1 VEGIEMQNIDL
12 DKATTAWPPLAG
24 TIFVPHTEEEYN
36 QIVALLDRLID
47 QVGEDES
54 HPLAS
59 LMEILGVLIEHY
71 ENAHV
76 LELVSD

>member
-1 VEGIEMQNIDL
+1 MENLDIE
-12 DKATTAWPPLAG
+12 KAVDAWALLAG

-36 QIVALLDRLID
+36 RIVALLDELID
-47 QVGEDES
+47 EVGENER

-59 LMEILGVLIEHY
+59 MMEILGVLIEHY

-76 LELVSD
+76 PELTME